1 MYGKFARSV
10 VLLLVAAVLL
20 GSCGPAATPTAKPAE
35 PTKAPPTTAPA
46 TAVPEAEPI
55 LIGHVVNMTGADAYV
70 GMNQT
75 YGAMLAAEEVNA
87 AGGVLGRPIELVALD
102 DGNDPKQAVIVA
114 NTFID
119 NPDMVAVYIG
129 SNSGNTIP
137 VIPVLCAAGMPYVQ
151 IGSNPRITE
160 LGCGYGVQ
168 NSPNDEI
175 AGRAFG
181 DVLNEIMG
189 VKTVAILHNKSMY
202 AEFVAEKV
210 QERCQ
215 ELGITVTSFQGVDYT
230 QTTDFTPVLTKI
242 KGENPEALMY
252 GGYSEAGLVRKQ
264 MVELGMKDVQ
274 FITLERSKELRDTV
288 GDAGVGMYSVA
299 QSPTL
304 DYNQGLKDWTARFE
318 ERFDQAPETWT
329 VFDYDGVKML
339 ADAITRAGGTE
350 DRAAIA
356 KAITES
362 KYNGV
367 GGEYQFDTSG
377 RMLKPFVFVT
387 QMNESREFEP
397 VKVIFGVYKNPLPAV
412 KP

>member
-1 MYGKFARSV
+1 MYGKSLKRV
-10 VLLLVAAVLL
+10 VLLLVAALIL
-20 GSCGPAATPTAKPAE
+20 ASCAPAATPTPKSVE
-35 PTKAPPTTAPA
+35 PTKAPPTAVPA
-46 TAVPEAEPI
+46 TAVPAAKPI
-55 LIGHVVNMTGADAYV
+55 KIGHVVNMTGPDAYV

-75 YGAMLAAEEVNA
+75 YGAMLAAEEINA
-87 AGGVLGRPIELVALD
+87 AGGVLGRPVELVALD

-119 NPDMVAVYIG
+119 DPDIMAVYIG

-137 VIPVLCAAGMPYVQ
+137 VVPVLCDAKMPYVQ

-181 DVLNEIMG
+181 DVLKEIG

-202 AEFVAEKV
+202 AEYVSEQV

-264 MVELGMKDVQ
+264 MVELGMKDVK
-274 FITLERSKELRDTV
+274 FVTLERSKELRDTV
-288 GDAGVGMYSVA
+288 GDAGIGMYSVA

-304 DYNQGLKDWTARFE
+304 DYNQGLRDWTARFQA
-318 ERFDQAPETWT
+318 RFNQAPETWT
-329 VFDYDGVKML
+329 VFDYDGVKMI

-350 DRAAIA
+350 DKAALA

-362 KYNGV
+362 QYTGV

-387 QMNESREFEP
+387 QMNENRDFVP
-397 VKVIFGVYKNPLPAV
+397 VKVYFGVYKNPLPAA